1 MSPFVMLTKSR
12 FYVNTDYTYPSF
24 LANKTER
31 QRRDDTNIIKPINC
45 NMIESLIL
53 VNNIKFLISKIELC
67 YF

>member
-12 FYVNTDYTYPSF
+12 FYVNTDYTYTLF
-24 LANKTER
+24 LANKKK
-31 QRRDDTNIIKPINC
+31 RDDTNIIKPINC